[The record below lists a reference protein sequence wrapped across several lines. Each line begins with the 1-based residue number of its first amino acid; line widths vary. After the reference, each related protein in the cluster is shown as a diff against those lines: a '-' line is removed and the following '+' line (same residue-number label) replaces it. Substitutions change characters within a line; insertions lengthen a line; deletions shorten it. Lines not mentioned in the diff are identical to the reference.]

1 MESFQERKGPMR
13 TSIVGKIM
21 MALILVSLIGGIC
34 AGPALGQD
42 NYRRQ
47 GPQPRGYYDD
57 RGRYDN
63 RGWYDNHGRRVYR
76 PHGYYRSGPAYGPPP
91 AFVVPVPSPGISIF
105 LPFPF
110 DIR

>member
-1 MESFQERKGPMR
+1 MR

-21 MALILVSLIGGIC
+21 MALIFASLIGGIY

-42 NYRRQ
+42 TYRRQ
-47 GPQPRGYYDD
+47 GPQPRGYYDQRGYYD
-57 RGRYDN
+57 HRGRP
-63 RGWYDNHGRRVYR
+63 VYR
-76 PHGYYRSGPAYGPPP
+76 PRGYYHPGPRYGPPVFP
-91 AFVVPVPSPGISIF
+91 VPVPSPGISIF